1 MNPYSGPE
9 GMKTYKWTIEG
20 NGTIYGADNAR
31 TVQVI
36 SNALGTYTLTLKT
49 TNQNDCEATCSTIV
63 KVIGCAPICTYTQG
77 YYGNAGGM
85 SCFDEPPLNTT
96 QQALLKA
103 IAKPDPIN
111 GGTGGMVTFGI
122 EGKSQYFKL
131 YTSDI
136 NGNAIVKDNNIFRML
151 PGGGKAAAIK
161 LYEGTGVVKYDNDL
175 SWAVVPLD
183 NKKST
188 AGKIRNGLLAQ
199 TMTLYFSLQNSSVLG
214 AVEIKAYGFITQK
227 VDCGTKIAMDL
238 PQTFTLP
245 KAVVDYLNAGHADYP
260 NTVFGLYK
268 LANAYL
274 GGLTPG
280 GLDPESV
287 AGAVDKINNA
297 FDECRIITGYVGE
310 LPTVAPI
317 TRVTNDAPA
326 ANANASNAAV
336 KGLKVSAYPNPF
348 VDRVKFVIS
357 SEISGNAQMEIM
369 DVQGR
374 VIALPYNGYIYAGR
388 SQTVEVMLRNASS
401 EQLIYRLRVGN
412 NTATGKLMRVSE

>member
-1 MNPYSGPE
+1 
-9 GMKTYKWTIEG
+9 
-20 NGTIYGADNAR
+20 
-31 TVQVI
+31 V
-36 SNALGTYTLTLKT
+36 
-49 TNQNDCEATCSTIV
+49 V

-103 IAKPDPIN
+103 IAKPDPIYGLLYGAN
-111 GGTGGMVTFGI
+111 TATFGDFVR
-122 EGKSQYFKL
+122 GQYWRIFK
-131 YTSDI
+131 SDI
-136 NGNAIVKDNNIFRML
+136 DNPTVATRDENIFRML

-161 LYEGTGVVKYDNDL
+161 APLEGFTAIMTYDNKD
-175 SWAVVPLD
+175 SWIYVPLD
-183 NKKST
+183 NKKNGLANT

-199 TMTLYFSLQNSSVLG
+199 TMTLYFNLQNSSVLG

-227 VDCGTKIAMDL
+227 VDCGTKVAMDL
-238 PQTFTLP
+238 PQTFNLP
-245 KAVVDYLNAGHADYP
+245 TKVVDYLNAGHADYP

-317 TRVTNDAPA
+317 TRVTTDAPA

-336 KGLKVSAYPNPF
+336 NGLKVSAYPNPF

-357 SEISGNAQMEIM
+357 SEVSGNAQMEIL

-374 VIALPYNGYIYAGR
+374 IIARPYNGYIYAGR

-412 NTATGKLMRVSE
+412 NTASGKLMRVSE